1 MKLEDIPK
9 KNIFDVPEGYFE
21 KLPGMIQARTASARA
36 SVATSWAGVFKYALP
51 VVAVVLVSIWWWGRA
66 DGSVEEQLGNIET
79 TDLVAYLEGAE
90 MEAEELVEGVT
101 WTEVDS
107 NELEEAVYE
116 DILNTSAAWDDLLE
130 GYELQ

>member
-21 KLPGMIQARTASARA
+21 KLPGMIQARTTGAPAHA
-36 SVATSWAGVFKYALP
+36 GTSWVGVLKYALP
-51 VVAVVLVSIWWWGRA
+51 VVAVVLASVWWWGRTE
-66 DGSVEEQLGNIET
+66 GSLEEQLGKIET
-79 TDLVAYLEGAE
+79 VDLVAYLEDTE
-90 MEAEELVEGVT
+90 LEAEELVEGIG
-101 WTEVDS
+101 WTEIDS

-116 DILNTSAAWDDLLE
+116 DILNSSAAWDELLE